1 MNIKQTLTRVFLGIF
16 FVGALSFATLAE
28 PVFAQGNNGCETN
41 TSIITCDIDEG
52 ADGIE
57 GTGLWSILLLAINIL
72 TALVGVAALG
82 GIVYGAAL
90 YTAAGG
96 NAEQTKKAMGIITNV
111 VIGVIAFA
119 LMFAFLNFIIPG
131 GVFN

>member
-16 FVGALSFATLAE
+16 FVSALSFAVLAE
-28 PVFAQGNNGCETN
+28 PAFAQGDKGCETN

-57 GTGLWSILLLAINIL
+57 GTGLWSVLILAINIL

>member
-1 MNIKQTLTRVFLGIF
+1 M
-16 FVGALSFATLAE
+16 GALSLTALAE
-28 PVFAQGNNGCETN
+28 PTFADNHTDKGCETQ
-41 TSIITCDIDEG
+41 TSIISCDIDES

-57 GTGLWSILLLAINIL
+57 GTGLWSILILAINIL